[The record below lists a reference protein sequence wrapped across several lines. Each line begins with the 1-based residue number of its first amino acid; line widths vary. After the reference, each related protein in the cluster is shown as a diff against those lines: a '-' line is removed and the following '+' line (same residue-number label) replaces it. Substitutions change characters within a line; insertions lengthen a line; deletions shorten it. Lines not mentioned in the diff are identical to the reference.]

1 MSRSNLINS
10 LILFP
15 VFTLLTA
22 LIPSLAQS
30 VKVVDATTL
39 QSIPDVGIFNLEKNK
54 FSQTNEEG
62 EADLSMFGVGEILEF
77 QHPSYK
83 NQVFPLHEVLMAG
96 TLRMSEEIIHI
107 DEVIISASKFEQL
120 ASEVPQ
126 SVVAITPNDIN
137 FYHSQTAADALGITG
152 QVFIQK
158 SQLGGGSPMIRGFA
172 ASSVLVAID
181 GVRMNNAIFRSG
193 NLQNVINIDP
203 NIIEKAEVVL
213 GPGSVL
219 YGSDALGGV
228 MNFSVKE
235 PGFASS
241 ESMLIKS
248 TGYLRYSSANNEQ
261 TGHIQFNL
269 GGRKFSWLSSFTYS
283 KFDHLRT
290 GSKRTDEFPNYG
302 KRLEYVVRRDDRD
315 VIIKN
320 ADENLQVFSG
330 YNAFNTIQRF
340 KLRPSTFF
348 DITYSLYYSTTS
360 DIPRYDRLIVSN
372 DSIPASSVWN
382 YGPQEW
388 MMNAL
393 QFSFYNKNS
402 FFNEMHIV
410 LANQQFGESRI
421 DRKFQDPFRRE
432 RTENVDV
439 WTLNIDIDKEID
451 EHQKLFYGFEGVYN
465 KVGSRAETMDIE
477 TGVLSKASTRYPDGG
492 STLGNV
498 ALYGSYQ
505 NKFRDRWMFSSG
517 IRYSYLILNSLF
529 SDTTFYKFPFD
540 EITIN
545 TGAITGN
552 LSLVYSTKNNWIFD
566 FLLGSGFRAPNVDDI
581 GKVFDSEPGN
591 VVVPNEDLKPE
602 YAYNAEIGFTKT
614 IPAFMKLNI
623 VGFYTRLVDTMVR
636 RDFTV
641 DGQDSII
648 YDGTLSKVEAL
659 VNVGKAYIAGITV
672 DLKLDLAENLSFTS
686 TLTVMNG
693 LDTEDD
699 LPLRHVT
706 PTYGRSGVEFRGNN
720 FRAELFARYQA
731 SKAFKDL
738 APSEQAKNYLY
749 TPDGALGWST
759 LNVNTSWQPNPIFQL
774 SAALENILNQ
784 HYRPYSSGISSPGR
798 NFMLSVKISI

>member
-1 MSRSNLINS
+1 VSRSNLINS

-15 VFTLLTA
+15 VFTLLSA
-22 LIPSLAQS
+22 LIPSQAQS

-39 QSIPDVGIFNLEKNK
+39 QSIPDVGVFNLERNK

-62 EADLSMFGVGEILEF
+62 EADLSMFGVGEIIEF

-83 NQVFPLHEVLMAG
+83 NQVFPLHDVLMAG
-96 TLRMSEEIIHI
+96 TIRLSEEIIRI
-107 DEVIISASKFEQL
+107 DEVIISANKFEQL

-137 FYHSQTAADALGITG
+137 FYHSQTAADALGTTG

-172 ASSVLVAID
+172 ASSVLITLD

-203 NIIEKAEVVL
+203 NIIETAEVVL

-228 MNFSVKE
+228 MNFRIKE
-235 PGFASS
+235 PEFTSS

-261 TGHIQFNL
+261 TGHIHFNL

-283 KFDHLRT
+283 NFDHLLT
-290 GSKRTDEFPNYG
+290 GNKRTDEFPNYG
-302 KRLEYVVRRDDRD
+302 KRIEYVVRKNGEDI
-315 VIIKN
+315 IIKN

-348 DITYSLYYSTTS
+348 DFTYSFYYSTTS
-360 DIPRYDRLIVSN
+360 DIPRYDRLIVFN
-372 DSIPASSVWN
+372 DNIPASSVWN

-388 MMNAL
+388 MMNSL
-393 QFSFYNKNS
+393 QFSFYKKNS
-402 FFNEMHIV
+402 FFNEMQIV
-410 LANQQFGESRI
+410 LANQQFEESRI
-421 DRKFQDPFRRE
+421 DRKFQNPFRRE

-451 EHQKLFYGFEGVYN
+451 NHQKLFYGFESVYN
-465 KVGSRAETMDIE
+465 KVESRAETMDIE
-477 TGVLSKASTRYPDGG
+477 TGALSKASTRYPDGG

-505 NKFRDRWMFSSG
+505 NKFRDQWMFYSG
-517 IRYSYLILNSLF
+517 IRYSYLILNSHF
-529 SDTTFYKFPFD
+529 NDTTFYKFPFN
-540 EITIN
+540 EININ

-581 GKVFDSEPGN
+581 GKVFDSEPGK

-623 VGFYTRLVDTMVR
+623 VGFYTRLEDAIVR

-659 VNVGKAYIAGITV
+659 VNVGKAYIAGITA

-720 FRAELFARYQA
+720 FRAELYARYQA
-731 SKAFKDL
+731 SKAFEDL
-738 APSEQAKNYLY
+738 APSEQAKIHLY
-749 TPDGALGWST
+749 TSDGALGWST

-774 SAALENILNQ
+774 SVALENILNR
-784 HYRPYSSGISSPGR
+784 HYRPYSSGISAPGR
-798 NFMLSVKISI
+798 NFMVSVKISI